1 MLKLQVNSSM
11 DVHNLSTRVSSRTE
25 TGLMCQ
31 EAPPCPAPDFLP
43 EDNSC
48 YTSNT
53 KHGLSWALS
62 ATEMELCNCA
72 PPVLSGLGSTI
83 FLPALLVQPH
93 CGHVPGTACRRQV
106 YSPARRRPQELPPLM
121 RWVSCGAHLSLSQDV
136 VTPMWSGLH
145 FPDDDGDETSPRV
158 TSSLEERFAYKN
170 NPHAF
175 SIAENVQNVL
185 LTDF

>member
-1 MLKLQVNSSM
+1 
-11 DVHNLSTRVSSRTE
+11 
-25 TGLMCQ
+25 
-31 EAPPCPAPDFLP
+31 
-43 EDNSC
+43 
-48 YTSNT
+48 
-53 KHGLSWALS
+53 
-62 ATEMELCNCA
+62 
-72 PPVLSGLGSTI
+72 
-83 FLPALLVQPH
+83 
-93 CGHVPGTACRRQV
+93 
-106 YSPARRRPQELPPLM
+106 M